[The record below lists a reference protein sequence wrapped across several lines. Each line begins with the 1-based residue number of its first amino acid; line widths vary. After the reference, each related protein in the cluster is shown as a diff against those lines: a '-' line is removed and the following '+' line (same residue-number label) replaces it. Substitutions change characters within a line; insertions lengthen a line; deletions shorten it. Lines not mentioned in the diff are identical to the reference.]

1 MGDAIASHWHKHAVP
16 RNDPIWPSC
25 RPDQVPEELQN
36 AINGV
41 MAGEGV
47 PARARLRY
55 SDPQNA
61 KWRVF
66 DVVEIGDD
74 DDDGEGFN
82 QRLAAFAVSA
92 AIHLAT

>member
-1 MGDAIASHWHKHAVP
+1 
-16 RNDPIWPSC
+16 
-25 RPDQVPEELQN
+25 VPEELQN
-36 AINGV
+36 AINAV